1 MESRQRPQEPQHDSL
16 LWDTTTTSRR
26 RTTSPARRTSHR
38 IHTTAPI
45 AAVGTACNAVPFW
58 RIHTKEEKEEKETV
72 LWIPNYKKTDQEES
86 NQSPNDDDYDKTKK
100 DQEEYRHKGIP
111 NGSWLLGV
119 GIMVIVMVLGG
130 FQPQGLVAKK
140 EQTDQQG
147 SLATLNQYVPF
158 GSRRQAEL
166 PAPLQAMYRQ
176 DQKTTTTRRSS
187 NSSSSTNRSKMKDD
201 ENETTT
207 TAGGAW
213 FRSDYNLVHVL
224 HTELWSHSPSSKTTR
239 RQRQDQDLP
248 AFASS
253 HALDRARL
261 DLLQTFTIPSLMQQ
275 DNQQYLWMIW
285 IVGDKNPAANPE
297 LWHEL
302 FQSLQ
307 RVPQAI
313 VVQVSTSS
321 FNRHGRLPYKTETI
335 RTAYGGGGNS
345 QPQHHHPFS
354 QRPTWTLWRPSTL
367 TNLESLV
374 LVTPKQKDDWAWNP
388 LEPPT
393 TGEMWGDNESS
404 SLVHQAN
411 HVEAWSLFLDY
422 VQASQTRVALDT
434 WLEADD
440 ALSFDF
446 VETVQ
451 AEVAYTY
458 QDSHKDSDAAKQE
471 QDKNGDKDKEENDPV
486 PSSSSSGMQV
496 YCPEFHAEWRYFGAS
511 SPPPSHGRRRNQPNV
526 GEAATD
532 SPETNDR
539 NNNKKGRSDYNDN
552 NELGQLVHVHNRR
565 FCIASGLTVAHPLPS
580 PSSPSSLEDDG
591 PDEEQTRGSSK
602 RQRRRLQQRR
612 PRHLSPCNEAQH
624 HDDCQ
629 DRDRS
634 SSTIGHVLTMYRGK
648 GKGGKGKGGKG
659 EGGSKKYCDDKNETE
674 KSSKQ
679 SKSKSKASTKP
690 NEAKSQKGEDHKSSS
705 LSSLEATKKKKLSL
719 LRASPALFQPQE
731 VQSQSQ
737 EDELLSSS
745 TDMFETSS
753 SSASF
758 LWNLFDV
765 SDSKKKKNKKNKKN
779 KKPKQPKD
787 RQLLLAGYHNVT
799 RSIKHKTTN
808 KSSSSKMSKQEPSS
822 CKNKKKEKLSW
833 IPTGTA
839 TLMTNRS
846 GPLYYNAANYSATCP
861 RGSYYCRGASSSFHD
876 EDDDP
881 DTWFADKELINHQDL
896 MHATNSSNSSN
907 PGPCAVSVVCRPT
920 RVDTD
925 DCQSEED
932 DHVVWF
938 NLHLVHPSGTQV
950 YDFDVEYV
958 GTQAFADFVAY
969 MKRQMNGDSCPLR
982 DDDDDDMKVQK
993 KTKTKDKVDAYTI
1006 TLAYVRSIA
1015 DHAAQNI
1022 PQYAYYEFSVVSSP
1036 NKTDKDDQ
1044 PPKKKKKKKE
1054 KSVSLGGAPRIQRF
1068 SANGLMELA
1077 LCVAPVPVPPKKKK
1091 KKNDHCVQ
1099 RLRRLPEME
1108 TRSSLGSS
1116 TLSSSPKSTANW
1128 FGWNTAKPT
1137 NAKQTKKD
1145 RPHPHHHD
1153 STTGWLSTVQ
1163 YRPMQAS
1170 VLLARTP
1177 TAAGMKHVLP
1187 PPNNN
1192 KTAKTTTN
1200 SEIWWSTYG
1209 DVHSP
1214 AQAAAWQ
1221 HVTETFGVDPERVRA
1236 LRRRMQGNLRAIVLD
1251 NLYRQ
1256 CAPGHSCKR
1265 STQKAL
1271 QLLLEQHAL
1280 QEERLEPK
1288 LHDKMVDASANQKD
1302 LSNQDDSAVAEPQG
1316 ILRVLS
1322 SLFLFG

>member
-1 MESRQRPQEPQHDSL
+1 MESRHEQQGFRL
-16 LWDTTTTSRR
+16 YTTTTTSRR
-26 RTTSPARRTSHR
+26 TSTRTT
-38 IHTTAPI
+38 
-45 AAVGTACNAVPFW
+45 AVAVPQTDRGPLPTRDTGFNA
-58 RIHTKEEKEEKETV
+58 IPFSSVVQTNKKKDEEA
-72 LWIPNYKKTDQEES
+72 PNYKKTDQKE
-86 NQSPNDDDYDKTKK
+86 PNHIQNDAEKTKTKK
-100 DQEEYRHKGIP
+100 NEQYRKTVSCA
-111 NGSWLLGV
+111 SWLLGV
-119 GIMVIVMVLGG
+119 GIMVVVMLLGG
-130 FQPQGLVAKK
+130 FQPHGRISKQG
-140 EQTDQQG
+140 QPDQQG
-147 SLATLNQYVPF
+147 SLATLNQNVPF
-158 GSRRQAEL
+158 GARRQAEL
-166 PAPLQAMYRQ
+166 PTPLQALLHQ
-176 DQKTTTTRRSS
+176 DTTSATTSHL
-187 NSSSSTNRSKMKDD
+187 SSSSTNRSKLKDD
-201 ENETTT
+201 DTSTTGT
-207 TAGGAW
+207 GGGS

-239 RQRQDQDLP
+239 QRQQDSSYSSS
-248 AFASS
+248 AFS

-285 IVGDKNPAANPE
+285 IVGSNSPANPE
-297 LWHEL
+297 LWQEL

-307 RVPQAI
+307 AVPHAI
-313 VVQVSTSS
+313 VVQVSSS
-321 FNRHGRLPYKTETI
+321 SNSPGRLPYKQETI
-335 RTAYGGGGNS
+335 RTAYAGGE
-345 QPQHHHPFS
+345 QWHLQEQHHQSVWP
-354 QRPTWTLWRPSTL
+354 QRPTWTIWRPSTL
-367 TNLESLV
+367 THLESIFLA
-374 LVTPKQKDDWAWNP
+374 PKQKDDWAWNP

-451 AEVAYTY
+451 AEVAHTY

-471 QDKNGDKDKEENDPV
+471 QDENGDKDKEENDPV
-486 PSSSSSGMQV
+486 PSSSSSSSSGMQV

-539 NNNKKGRSDYNDN
+539 NNNKKGHSEYNDN

-565 FCIASGLTVAHPLPS
+565 FCIASGLTVAHPLPP

-648 GKGGKGKGGKG
+648 GKGGKGKGG
-659 EGGSKKYCDDKNETE
+659 SKKYCDDKNETE

-690 NEAKSQKGEDHKSSS
+690 NKAKSQKGEDHKSSS

-719 LRASPALFQPQE
+719 LRASPALFRPQE
-731 VQSQSQ
+731 VQSQSP

-745 TDMFETSS
+745 TDLFETSS

-765 SDSKKKKNKKNKKN
+765 SDSKKKKNKKN

-907 PGPCAVSVVCRPT
+907 PGPCTVSVVCRPA

-925 DCQSEED
+925 GCQSKEED
-932 DHVVWF
+932 DHVLWF
-938 NLHLVHPSGTQV
+938 NLHLVHPLGTHV
-950 YDFDVEYV
+950 FDFDVEYV
-958 GTQAFADFVAY
+958 GSQAFADFVAY

-982 DDDDDDMKVQK
+982 DDDDDKEVQK
-993 KTKTKDKVDAYTI
+993 KTKTKDKVDAYTV
-1006 TLAYVRSIA
+1006 TLAYVRSLA
-1015 DHAAQNI
+1015 DQAAPNI
-1022 PQYAYYEFSVVSSP
+1022 PQYAYYEFPVVSSP

-1044 PPKKKKKKKE
+1044 PPRKKKE
-1054 KSVSLGGAPRIQRF
+1054 EESVSLGGAPRIQRF
-1068 SANGLMELA
+1068 TANGLIELA
-1077 LCVAPVPVPPKKKK
+1077 LCVAPVPIPPKKKNK
-1091 KKNDHCVQ
+1091 KDDHCVQ
-1099 RLRRLPEME
+1099 RLRRLPELE
-1108 TRSSLGSS
+1108 SRPSLGSS
-1116 TLSSSPKSTANW
+1116 AVSSTPESTKGDGNW
-1128 FGWNTAKPT
+1128 FGGWNTKQT
-1137 NAKQTKKD
+1137 NNKETKKD
-1145 RPHPHHHD
+1145 SDHGPPPHDD

-1209 DVHSP
+1209 DVPSP

-1236 LRRRMQGNLRAIVLD
+1236 LRRRMQHNLRAIVLD

-1271 QLLLEQHAL
+1271 ERLLEQHAL
-1280 QEERLEPK
+1280 QEEQQEPK
-1288 LHDKMVDASANQKD
+1288 HHDKVVDAGTNQKE
-1302 LSNQDDSAVAEPQG
+1302 LSNQDDSVVAERTG
-1316 ILRVLS
+1316 ILGVLS